1 MRKVQW
7 FVLLFFILSFFISPN
22 SATTIYASEPS
33 EVEIVFVIDTS
44 YSMRTNDKERISAE
58 VLNMF
63 MDLNEST
70 QTKIGFV
77 FYNDKIVASQPLTS
91 LEEGNA
97 KSILRDLFNSIP
109 RTGYTDPGLGLKK
122 GQELFENNDEQTKK
136 AIIFLT
142 DGEIDLPQGSK
153 RTKEQSQ
160 NDITK
165 VIEKAKL
172 DKYPIY
178 SVGLGGAG
186 NIGKKELE
194 QIAVETGGSHFEA
207 KDAEELPEIF
217 QSIFVKL
224 SPSTTLF
231 PIATVTTNG
240 KVQEVNIDVPY
251 GMSEGTIALLSQ
263 HPIDETILYGQA
275 TLSEQHRSNHY
286 TILKMKQITGKS
298 ISLNFKGVIGDL
310 VQVSFLGNYDFLPSL
325 ELPEGELVKDEPL
338 LIRTTLVKNGDN
350 APSKVTADLSGE
362 LIVKHLKTGTELR
375 FPMNNTG
382 SSFELE
388 QAFSLPGTYEAK
400 ALIKGENFHIETQS
414 KSFEL
419 IDSQPLIL
427 KSEPITIN
435 KWGEDTS
442 INLSGYF
449 SGPNQDK
456 LTYEIKAIGD
466 DKKITATINE
476 NLLTITP
483 IEKGKTSIDILA
495 VDQSGKSILSTLH
508 ISIESGWNPTY
519 IMAGIAAGFI
529 CIGLITL
536 WLVRKNYSFVGRIE
550 GVFYHTVG
558 KTFLSKKYWSLASF
572 NSKKQLTLLELF
584 SRLDIEETL
593 IPGAERIVI
602 QAGSNGVLTIKHDSK
617 CIILKGG
624 TLVPRNQKVSLR
636 NNEKLFI
643 TFEDGKMEVELLYKA
658 EEKHEI
664 LGQYSY
670 SG

>member
-7 FVLLFFILSFFISPN
+7 IVLLFFILSFFISPN
-22 SATTIYASEPS
+22 SDATIYASEPS
-33 EVEIVFVIDTS
+33 EVEVVFVIDTS
-44 YSMRTNDKERISAE
+44 YSMRTTDKERISTE

-63 MDLNEST
+63 MDLNEN
-70 QTKIGFV
+70 TKTKVGFV

-97 KSILRDLFNSIP
+97 KSILKDLFNSIS

-136 AIIFLT
+136 AMIFLT

-153 RTKEQSQ
+153 RTKEESQ

-165 VIEKAKL
+165 VIKKAKQ

-178 SVGLGGAG
+178 SVSLAGAG

-207 KDAEELPEIF
+207 KNAVELPEIF

-224 SPSTTLF
+224 SPSTTHF

-240 KVQEVNIDVPY
+240 KVQEVNIDIPY
-251 GMSEGTIALLSQ
+251 GMSEGTITLLSQ

-298 ISLNFKGVIGDL
+298 LSLNFKGVIGDM

-338 LIRTTLVKNGDN
+338 LIRTTLIKNGN
-350 APSKVTADLSGE
+350 SAPSKLAADLSGE
-362 LIVKHLKTGTELR
+362 LIVKHLKTGTEIRL
-375 FPMNNTG
+375 PMKNTG
-382 SSFELE
+382 TSFELE
-388 QAFSLPGTYEAK
+388 QSFSLPGTYEAK
-400 ALIKGENFHIETQS
+400 ALIKGENFQIETQP

-419 IDSQPLIL
+419 IDSQPLIV

-435 KWGEDTS
+435 KWKEDTS

-466 DKKITATINE
+466 DKKITATIKE

-519 IMAGIAAGFI
+519 IMAGVAAGFI

-550 GVFYHTVG
+550 GVFYHTEG